1 MAAVAG
7 VGVCGGISGV
17 VEPGGKASGV
27 VGFEGQNSFDEAES
41 ICIAGGT
48 WKHVIR
54 KPPFS
59 FLFYIDEYINST
71 LLRLRHPREQTSDS
85 SVSKRSRRFPA
96 PASGD

>member
-54 KPPFS
+54 KPPFFFS
-59 FLFYIDEYINST
+59 FLHRRIHQLNPFK
-71 LLRLRHPREQTSDS
+71 TSS
-85 SVSKRSRRFPA
+85 PA
-96 PASGD
+96 